1 MDPISANQHKTYLTD
16 EGEERNWTRDIC
28 IAAHTRGIIEEIM
41 LDLMYSL
48 PSQTKI
54 KNCNVTKKMVDEI
67 TGGKV
72 VPLLS
77 NEKRIVKE
85 SA

>member
-1 MDPISANQHKTYLTD
+1 MDNVELSFEKDAVEAIAQEAYKRKTGARAL
-16 EGEERNWTRDIC
+16 
-28 IAAHTRGIIEEIM
+28 RGIVEEIM

-54 KNCNVTKKMVDEI
+54 KSLNVTKVMVDEI
-67 TGGKV
+67 TVGKV

>member
-1 MDPISANQHKTYLTD
+1 L
-16 EGEERNWTRDIC
+16 
-28 IAAHTRGIIEEIM
+28 RGIVEEIM

-48 PSQTKI
+48 PSQNKI
-54 KNCNVTKKMVDEI
+54 KNFNITKKMVDEI
-67 TGGKV
+67 TGGQI

>member
-1 MDPISANQHKTYLTD
+1 
-16 EGEERNWTRDIC
+16 
-28 IAAHTRGIIEEIM
+28 M

-54 KNCNVTKKMVDEI
+54 KSFNVTKTMVDEI
-67 TGGKV
+67 TVGKV

-77 NEKRIVKE
+77 NDKRVVKE